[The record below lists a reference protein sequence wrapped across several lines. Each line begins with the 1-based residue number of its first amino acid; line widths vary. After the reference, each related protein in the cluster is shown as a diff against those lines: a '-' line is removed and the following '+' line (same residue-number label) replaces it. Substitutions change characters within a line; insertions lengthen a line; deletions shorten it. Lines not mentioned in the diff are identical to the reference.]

1 MSRKPTDGPPRD
13 NDVNDDVG
21 DGVGDEPEGIE
32 SRCFEHVAA
41 SVAPSGLTAET
52 RERVWMRIRARV
64 ASLEPAGTST
74 ARADGA
80 EWIALSPL
88 VKIRRLRVDAVAGIQ
103 TILVRAE
110 PGGRIP
116 RHRHTQDE
124 EFIVLEG
131 ECHIGSHHLRAGDA
145 HFASAGSWHEDI
157 TTQTG
162 VLVLVRG
169 ECAAAARV

>member
-1 MSRKPTDGPPRD
+1 MSH
-13 NDVNDDVG
+13 DDSPEIG
-21 DGVGDEPEGIE
+21 DQPDGIE
-32 SRCFEHVAA
+32 TRCFEHLAA
-41 SVAPSGLTAET
+41 ALAPSNIAGEVQ
-52 RERVWMRIRARV
+52 ERIWTRIRERV
-64 ASLEPAGTST
+64 ASLQPSGTT
-74 ARADGA
+74 TVRAEGA

-88 VKIRRLRVDAVAGIQ
+88 VRFRRLRVDLEARNQ

-110 PGGRIP
+110 PGGFIP
-116 RHRHTQDE
+116 RHRHGQDE

-145 HFASAGSWHEDI
+145 HFASAGSWHDDI

-169 ECAAAARV
+169 EYQAAASV